1 MHFMNVSRCVAT
13 HLTAI
18 GLIATASSAGNLAF
32 AETIFTVNGIDV
44 DSAVVDLYFE
54 NRLGQPGST
63 PTPELLIKDQSHLH
77 AGHEG
82 AKDGKGHFDVTI
94 VSEAFSGVNRVQRH
108 RMVYDALGK
117 LLETDIH
124 ALRIKAFAP
133 SER

>member
-1 MHFMNVSRCVAT
+1 MTEDRQAQIRTELEKSF
-13 HLTAI
+13 
-18 GLIATASSAGNLAF
+18 
-32 AETIFTVNGIDV
+32 
-44 DSAVVDLYFE
+44 
-54 NRLGQPGST
+54 QPT
-63 PTPELLIKDQSHLH
+63 ELLIKDQSHLH

-94 VSEAFSGVNRVQRH
+94 VSEAFAGENRVQRH

-133 SER
+133 SERQ

>member
-1 MHFMNVSRCVAT
+1 MTDSRQAQIRT
-13 HLTAI
+13 ELEK
-18 GLIATASSAGNLAF
+18 SF
-32 AETIFTVNGIDV
+32 
-44 DSAVVDLYFE
+44 
-54 NRLGQPGST
+54 QPT
-63 PTPELLIKDQSHLH
+63 ELLIKDQSHLH

-94 VSEAFSGVNRVQRH
+94 VSEAFAGVNRVQRH

>member
-1 MHFMNVSRCVAT
+1 MTESRQVQIRT
-13 HLTAI
+13 ELEK
-18 GLIATASSAGNLAF
+18 SF
-32 AETIFTVNGIDV
+32 
-44 DSAVVDLYFE
+44 
-54 NRLGQPGST
+54 QPT
-63 PTPELLIKDQSHLH
+63 ELLIKDQSHLH

-94 VSEAFSGVNRVQRH
+94 VSEAFAGVNRVQRH